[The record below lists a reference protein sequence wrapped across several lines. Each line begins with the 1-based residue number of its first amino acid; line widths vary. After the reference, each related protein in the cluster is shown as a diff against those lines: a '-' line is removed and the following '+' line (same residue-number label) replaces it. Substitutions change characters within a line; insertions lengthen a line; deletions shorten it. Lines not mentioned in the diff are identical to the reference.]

1 MLWPKAFLYA
11 RSIHPRQKRR
21 FCIPKLCVYPHVCQ
35 WNEKTSVIA
44 YFCGKIGFVISASTC
59 DLIAWFLRG
68 EGAYLMEP
76 ITAIVTAL
84 ALGAAAGLKGTTEQ
98 LITDGYTALKMLI
111 KRTFPRT
118 SVSVD
123 QLEQAPDSKARRA
136 VVEEDLTQEGAGH
149 NAEILAH
156 TKALLDV
163 IAQRV
168 PHTAEII
175 GVSLKDI
182 TGASLRIA
190 DVLSSGSGVSVAGAN
205 IGGDITIQGVRAG
218 PQGGRP
224 PNG

>member
-1 MLWPKAFLYA
+1 
-11 RSIHPRQKRR
+11 
-21 FCIPKLCVYPHVCQ
+21 
-35 WNEKTSVIA
+35 
-44 YFCGKIGFVISASTC
+44 
-59 DLIAWFLRG
+59 
-68 EGAYLMEP
+68 MEP

-136 VVEEDLTQEGAGH
+136 VVEEDLTQEGAAH
-149 NAEILAH
+149 NAEILTH

-205 IGGDITIQGVRAG
+205 IGGDITIQGVQAG